1 MRRSLATTL
10 LLSAIVASPAVAQSS
25 TSVAIPTTPA
35 GTVLHAWLDAF
46 NSADTARL
54 AAYARQYDPSY
65 DPKSEMS
72 FRERTGGFQLLS
84 VERSEPRRVEFVAKE
99 RVGETTAYG
108 LMIVSDTGTL
118 RVADFRLAALGPN
131 VSAADLRVDA
141 ATRRRV
147 IDGAIADLDSFY
159 VFPDVAKR
167 IADSLHA
174 RQSRGAYD
182 AYPNAM
188 SFAFRLNDDVRAIG
202 HDKHMRV
209 DYSARPLPVQQASAM
224 PSPEVIARRQ
234 RQMDEMNCGFVKAEQ
249 LEGNIGYL
257 KFNAF
262 ADPELCAAT
271 ASAAMTFLAATR
283 ALIIDLRDNGG
294 GSPAMVSYLA
304 SYLFSQRTHL
314 NDLWTRRTNKTEE
327 FWTRDSVPGRRFG
340 GEKPVFVLTST
351 RTFSGGEEFA
361 YDLKSI
367 KRATLVG
374 ETTGGGAHPVSGHRI
389 DEHFVIGVPFARAIN
404 PTTHTNWE
412 GTGVEPDVK
421 VPAVDALTTAEKLA
435 RDKVRS

>member
-1 MRRSLATTL
+1 LATTL

>member
-1 MRRSLATTL
+1 MRGSLAITL

-25 TSVAIPTTPA
+25 TSVAIPTTVA
-35 GTVLHAWLDAF
+35 GSVLHAWLDAF

-65 DPKSEMS
+65 DPKSEMT

-99 RVGETTAYG
+99 RAGETTAYG
-108 LMIVSDTGTL
+108 LMTVSDTGPL
-118 RVADFRLAALGPN
+118 RVRDFRLAALGPN
-131 VSAADLRVDA
+131 VSPADLHVDA
-141 ATRRRV
+141 ATRQRV

-174 RQSRGAYD
+174 RLGRGAYD

-209 DYSARPLPVQQASAM
+209 DYSARPLPVQQASST
-224 PSPEVIARRQ
+224 PSPEVVARRQ

-271 ASAAMTFLAATR
+271 ASAAMTFLAGTR

-294 GSPAMVSYLA
+294 GSPAMVSYVA

-327 FWTRDSVPGRRFG
+327 FWTRDSLPGRRFG

-351 RTFSGGEEFA
+351 HTFSGGEEFA

-389 DEHFVIGVPFARAIN
+389 DEHFMIGVPFARAIN

-421 VPAVDALTTAEKLA
+421 VPAADALTTAEKLA

>member
-351 RTFSGGEEFA
+351 HTFSGGEEFA

>member
-1 MRRSLATTL
+1 MSRALATTL
-10 LLSAIVASPAVAQSS
+10 LVGAIVASRAVAQSS
-25 TSVAIPTTPA
+25 GNVSTPATPA

-54 AAYARQYDPSY
+54 AAYARQYDPTFN
-65 DPKSEMS
+65 PTAELS
-72 FRERTGGFQLLS
+72 FRERTGGFQLLTI
-84 VERSEPRRVEFVAKE
+84 ERSEPRRVEFIAKE
-99 RVGETTAYG
+99 RAGETTAYG
-108 LMIVSDTGTL
+108 LMTVSDTGPL
-118 RVADFRLAALGPN
+118 RVQDFRLAALGPN
-131 VSAADLRVDA
+131 VSAASLGIDA
-141 ATRRRV
+141 AARRRV
-147 IDGAIADLDSFY
+147 IDGAIAELDSFY

-174 RQSRGAYD
+174 RLGRGAYD

-209 DYSARPLPVQQASAM
+209 DYSARPFPVQQASAT
-224 PSPEVIARRQ
+224 PPPDVVARRQ
-234 RQMDEMNCGFVKAEQ
+234 RQLDEMNCGFVKAEQ

-271 ASAAMTFLAATR
+271 ASAALNFVAATR

-294 GSPAMVSYLA
+294 GSPAMVTYIA

-327 FWTRDSVPGRRFG
+327 FWTRDSLPGRRFG
-340 GEKPVFVLTST
+340 GDKPVFVLTSS

-361 YDLKSI
+361 YDLKST

-389 DEHFVIGVPFARAIN
+389 DEHFMIGVPFARAIN
-404 PTTHTNWE
+404 PATHTNWE

-421 VPAVDALTTAEKLA
+421 VPAADALTTAEKLA
-435 RDKVRS
+435 REKVKS